1 MAGNTSAQP
10 PVQVLLAGRS
20 AALVRLT
27 CRPGLRPA
35 LLEVLNNYVDR
46 LDEEPGT
53 EIYTLSIDPDNDSL
67 VWLYEIFAS
76 DEAQA
81 QHQQAPALA
90 ELLPAMQELLDGPPA
105 VLRMSPLRMSLQETI
120 LRDEFDLLD

>member
-1 MAGNTSAQP
+1 MAGNTSANP
-10 PVQVLLAGRS
+10 PVQVLLAGRT

-27 CRPGLRPA
+27 CKTGMRPA

-67 VWLYEIFAS
+67 VWMYEIFA
-76 DEAQA
+76 DEDAQH
-81 QHQQAPALA
+81 QHQQAPALG

-105 VLRMSPLRMSLQETI
+105 VLRMSPLRMSLQESV

>member
-1 MAGNTSAQP
+1 VAGNTSANP
-10 PVQVLLAGRS
+10 PVQVLLAGRT

-27 CRPGLRPA
+27 CKPGLRPA

-67 VWLYEIFAS
+67 VWMYEIFA
-76 DEAQA
+76 DEDAQV
-81 QHQQAPALA
+81 QHQQAPALGD
-90 ELLPAMQELLDGPPA
+90 LLPAMQELLDGPPA
-105 VLRMSPLRMSLQETI
+105 VLRMSPLRLSLQDTV
-120 LRDEFDLLD
+120 LRDEFDSLD

>member
-1 MAGNTSAQP
+1 MAGNTSANP
-10 PVQVLLAGRS
+10 PVQVLLAGRT

-27 CRPGLRPA
+27 CKPGLRPA

-67 VWLYEIFAS
+67 VWMYEIFA
-76 DEAQA
+76 DEDAQV
-81 QHQQAPALA
+81 QHQQAPALGD
-90 ELLPAMQELLDGPPA
+90 LLPAMQELLDGPPA
-105 VLRMSPLRMSLQETI
+105 VLRMSPLRLSLQDTV
-120 LRDEFDLLD
+120 LRDEFDSLD